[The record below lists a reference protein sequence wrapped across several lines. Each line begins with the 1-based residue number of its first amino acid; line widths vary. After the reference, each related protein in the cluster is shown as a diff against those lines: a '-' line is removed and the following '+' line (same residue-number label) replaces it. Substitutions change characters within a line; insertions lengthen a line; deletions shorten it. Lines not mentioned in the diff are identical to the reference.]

1 MNDSIKIFVII
12 LLILFLNL
20 SAQQLHIKNY
30 TTDNGLPSSQVW
42 CSLQDS
48 KGYIWFGTSNGLVKY
63 NGKRFFTYKV
73 SDGLV
78 SSVVLALL
86 EENGNI
92 WIATDNGISCYNG
105 KSFTNHIS
113 SNDLNFGIVWCIS
126 KFQGCLW
133 FGTKRQG
140 LFKFDPAGTEGNV
153 FTNYSEKEGL
163 HLASVFSLAADDN
176 HLWIAN
182 AHTGLFRYDG
192 KNFLD
197 YTKSF
202 NLENKTLTNLLIVD
216 ATLLVGTAKNGLFE
230 LDLNRLPDRMA
241 KSKKVAN
248 YFPTD
253 YIYYLAAKKENLF
266 LGTRGSGLIHY
277 KDRPIRY
284 TTANGLINNFIYSIL
299 IDKENSVWITTNSGI
314 SKIISHKFTK
324 YLDNMSVLSA
334 CEYKGAIWLGTF
346 GNGLIRIKGDKIT
359 TYNQNGFFNPSHI
372 WALGVFDN
380 KLWIGGMSGLYSYDG
395 NKFKKYRRK
404 NGIAEEGVLS
414 ILPTVKS
421 LWVAT
426 VNKVYKF
433 EPHKLKNKFLTYGS
447 EDGLTNTYFQTI
459 CQDGNKIW
467 VGSPGGAFCLDPK
480 EGGGFKKFSKKDGLS
495 SNCINVIF
503 KDNKG
508 ILWFG
513 TPNGL
518 NKYEP
523 DKEKKFNV
531 YTIENGLSD
540 NHIVSIIQKGKYL
553 WLGTSNGLNKFDGE
567 KVIKIFTQ
575 KSGLIGNESSSPNAM
590 FLDSNNHI
598 WIGSPKGVTK
608 YIPENDIPNKVPPPV
623 YIENFFMNN
632 SLIGDEQDLE
642 FEYKKNAVKFSY
654 IGLSFK
660 NEDDVQY
667 KYKLEGYDKEW
678 SEVTEKTEI
687 RYTNLNNGTYTF
699 MVLARNG
706 DGFWS
711 KTPAEI
717 SFKILPPFWKS
728 WWFVIIVSL
737 MLIGIIYGV
746 FLLKT
751 TQMRNRAKKL
761 EQKID
766 ERTKVL
772 KDSEEK
778 YRTLIEHSNDMI
790 WTLDEKGNFVYFNKK
805 SEEITGH
812 QIEEGIG
819 GSFAL
824 IILKEDLEK
833 VKKVFIETMQGK
845 SQHYE
850 VRIYDS
856 KRRILFL
863 SVNTAPILKNGKVIG
878 TISFGRDITKQKKM
892 EEELL
897 KASKLESL
905 GILAGGIAHD
915 FNNTLTAIIGNLSL
929 AKLQVDSRD
938 KLNNTLMKIEK
949 SSQQARDLTQ
959 QLLTFARGGTP
970 IKKKI
975 FVNDLLKD
983 SASFAL
989 RGSNVRCKFL
999 ISDDTW
1005 PVEVDEGQ
1013 ISQVINNLTMNADQA
1028 MPAGGVLNISAENIS
1043 IDKEESLPI
1052 KKGNY
1057 VKITI
1062 KDIGAGIPDDCI
1074 QKIFDPYF
1082 TTKQEGSG
1090 LGLTITYS
1098 IIKKHNGYITVKSK
1112 PGVGTTFFVYLPASE
1127 DKEPSKEKKKK
1138 IPLQVGEGK
1147 VLVMD
1152 DEESVRDIAGEMLKH
1167 ISYTVELAE
1176 DGKEALELF
1185 MKAKDSGAPF
1195 EVVILDLTVA
1205 GGMGGKE
1212 TIKELIK
1219 IDPKAKVIVSSGYSD
1234 DPVLSNFRKYGFSG
1248 VVSKPYTIQELSI
1261 VLHKVYQKK
1270 SI

>member
-1 MNDSIKIFVII
+1 MNDSTKIFITI
-12 LLILFLNL
+12 FLILFLNL

-48 KGYIWFGTSNGLVKY
+48 KGYIWFGTTGGLAKY
-63 NGKRFFTYKV
+63 DGIEFKSYSV
-73 SDGLV
+73 EDGLV
-78 SSVVLALL
+78 NNAIRSLFEDNNTL
-86 EENGNI
+86 
-92 WIATDNGISCYNG
+92 WITTYNGISKYDG
-105 KSFTNHIS
+105 KSFTNYKLK
-113 SNDLNFGIVWCIS
+113 DGLGKGIIRSVA
-126 KFQGCLW
+126 KYRGNLW
-133 FGTKRQG
+133 FGTSQG
-140 LFKFDPAGTEGNV
+140 GLSRFKPDKSKTVAQQFVTYTTKDGLPSNNIFPLFSDEKYLWIGTRGGGLSRYDGNV
-153 FTNYSEKEGL
+153 FVNYGKEEGL
-163 HLASVFSLAADDN
+163 TSKDIWSLIKVGSV
-176 HLWIAN
+176 LWIG
-182 AHTGLFRYDG
+182 TGDKGLL
-192 KNFLD
+192 K
-197 YTKSF
+197 
-202 NLENKTLTNLLIVD
+202 LENGKFHNVIPHGKFYCASKGDSLWF
-216 ATLLVGTAKNGLFE
+216 GTFDQGVWL
-230 LDLNRLPDRMA
+230 
-241 KSKKVAN
+241 
-248 YFPTD
+248 
-253 YIYYLAAKKENLF
+253 
-266 LGTRGSGLIHY
+266 Y
-277 KDRPIRY
+277 KDEIQQFDK
-284 TTANGLINNFIYSIL
+284 NSGLINNRILSIL
-299 IDKENSVWITTNSGI
+299 IDKENSVWFTTDKGI
-314 SKIISHKFTK
+314 SKLVTNKFVG
-324 YLDNMSVLSA
+324 YLKNNTILSVYSF
-334 CEYKGAIWLGTF
+334 GNAIWFGTMME
-346 GNGLIRIKGDKIT
+346 GLIKLENQKLT
-359 TYNQNGFFNPSHI
+359 TFRTDDGLLSNQI
-372 WALGVFDN
+372 WAITSLKN
-380 KLWIGGMSGLYSYDG
+380 KLWIGTYEGLNSFDG
-395 NKFKKYRRK
+395 KKFKQYTVREGLPSNIITDLFPIGNNLWIATAGGVSKFD
-404 NGIAEEGVLS
+404 GISFTNLTTNEGL
-414 ILPTVKS
+414 
-421 LWVAT
+421 AT
-426 VNKVYKF
+426 N
-433 EPHKLKNKFLTYGS
+433 HIWS
-447 EDGLTNTYFQTI
+447 I
-459 CQDGNKIW
+459 CQDEDKIW
-467 VGSPGGAFCLDPK
+467 FASDAGACCYDGIKFKNYTVDNGLSTNNIRTIFKDS
-480 EGGGFKKFSKKDGLS
+480 GGFLWFGTSLGINKFDGKNFSTFFKKDGLS
-495 SNCINVIF
+495 NNCVSAIIECNG
-503 KDNKG
+503 D
-508 ILWFG
+508 LWFG
-513 TPNGL
+513 T
-518 NKYEP
+518 
-523 DKEKKFNV
+523 DKGF
-531 YTIENGLSD
+531 
-540 NHIVSIIQKGKYL
+540 
-553 WLGTSNGLNKFDGE
+553 NKFKAG
-567 KVIKIFTQ
+567 KIIKIYTQ
-575 KSGLIGNESSSPNAM
+575 KKGLIGDESSTPNS
-590 FLDSNNHI
+590 LYIDSKQNI
-598 WIGSPKGVTK
+598 WFGTTKGVTK
-608 YIPENDIPNKVPPPV
+608 YIQKNDIPNIIPPPI
-623 YIENFFMNN
+623 YINN
-632 SLIGDEQDLE
+632 LSVNSSLVELKSNLK
-642 FEYKKNAVKFSY
+642 FKYKQNNVIFSY
-654 IGLSFK
+654 VGLSFK
-660 NEDDVQY
+660 DEDDVRY
-667 KYKLEGYDKEW
+667 KYKLKGYDKEW

-699 MVLARNG
+699 MVFARNG

-728 WWFVIIVSL
+728 WWFIIIVL
-737 MLIGIIYGV
+737 LILIGIVYGV

-751 TQMRNRAKKL
+751 AQMRNRAKSL
-761 EQKID
+761 EQKIN

-790 WTLDEKGNFVYFNKK
+790 WTLDEKGNFVYFNRK

-812 QIEEGIG
+812 NIEDAIG
-819 GSFAL
+819 ESFAP
-824 IILKEDLEK
+824 IILEEDLEK

-856 KRRILFL
+856 KERLLFL
-863 SVNTAPILKNGKVIG
+863 SVNTAPIFKNGKVIG

-929 AKLQVDSRD
+929 AKLQVDSKD
-938 KLNNTLMKIEK
+938 KLNNTLIKIEK
-949 SSQQARDLTQ
+949 SLQQAKDLTQ

-999 ISDDTW
+999 ISDNTW
-1005 PVEVDEGQ
+1005 PVEVDEEQ

-1028 MPAGGVLNISAENIS
+1028 MPAGGILNISAENIS

-1062 KDIGAGIPDDCI
+1062 KDIGAGIPDDRI

-1082 TTKQEGSG
+1082 TTKQKGSG

-1112 PGVGTTFFVYLPASE
+1112 PGVGTTFFIYLPASE
-1127 DKEPSKEKKKK
+1127 EKEPSKEKKKK

-1167 ISYTVELAE
+1167 IGYTVELAE

-1185 MKAKDSGAPF
+1185 MKARDSGTPF

-1234 DPVLSNFRKYGFSG
+1234 DPVLSNFRKYGFSE
-1248 VVSKPYTIQELSI
+1248 VVSKPYTIQELSA
-1261 VLHKVYQKK
+1261 VLHKVYQKES
-1270 SI
+1270 SIKK